1 MNQVNDGTTAIPGTV
16 GGRSSRESWWKRA
29 IRTRYWPIV
38 LALVLL
44 SGYFSLTTQY
54 FLSFNNL
61 VTILSQVSVLGIA
74 AVGETMV
81 ILLAGIDLSVGAVI
95 AVAGVLSA
103 SWALNGAP
111 VPIAMLGAV
120 GIGLA
125 IGVINGTFTYI
136 WRMASFIVTL
146 AMMSFAS
153 GMALIVT
160 NGSTV
165 FGFPNSFN
173 VLGSATIGG
182 IPVSVGILVLV
193 FVLGHL
199 VLRYTS
205 FGRQVY
211 AVGGNVSA
219 ARLSGVNVV
228 GVGIVVFAISGGL
241 AGLASII
248 EVGRLA
254 SAIPIAGQDLALST
268 IAAVIIGGTSLFGG
282 VGTLPGTALGVL
294 LIGVLNNGLAIS
306 NVSAFWDQ
314 AIQGIVIFVAV
325 AIDAWVQRRF
335 GARS

>member
-1 MNQVNDGTTAIPGTV
+1 MNQANDRTTTFPGTV

-44 SGYFSLTTQY
+44 IGYFSMTTQY
-54 FLSFNNL
+54 FLSFNNM

-103 SWALNGAP
+103 SWALSGAP
-111 VPIAMLGAV
+111 VPIAMLAAV
-120 GIGLA
+120 GIGLT
-125 IGVINGTFTYI
+125 IGVINGVFTYI

-182 IPVSVGILVLV
+182 IPLSVGILVLV

>member
-1 MNQVNDGTTAIPGTV
+1 MNQVNDQVTTSLGTV
-16 GGRSSRESWWKRA
+16 GERSLRESWWQRA

-44 SGYFSLTTQY
+44 IGYFSMTTQY
-54 FLSFNNL
+54 FLSFNNM

-95 AVAGVLSA
+95 ALAGVLSA

-111 VPIAMLGAV
+111 VPIAMLAAV

-125 IGVINGTFTYI
+125 VGVINGVFTYI

-160 NGSTV
+160 GGSTV

-182 IPVSVGILVLV
+182 IPLSVGILVLV

-228 GVGIVVFAISGGL
+228 GIGIVVFAISGGL

-294 LIGVLNNGLAIS
+294 LIGILNNGLAIS

-325 AIDAWVQRRF
+325 AIDAWVQRRV
-335 GARS
+335 GVRS